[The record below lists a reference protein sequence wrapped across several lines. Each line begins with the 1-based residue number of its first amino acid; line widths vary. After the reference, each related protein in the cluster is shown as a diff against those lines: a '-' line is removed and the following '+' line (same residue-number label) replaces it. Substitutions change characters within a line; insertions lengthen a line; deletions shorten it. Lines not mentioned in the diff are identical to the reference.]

1 MTNAPRICII
11 GAGAVGGLM
20 AAGLAQAGAAVS
32 VLARGETLAAIHR
45 DGLIARAEGRTITGP
60 VNASADP
67 AELGPQDYVVLAV
80 KAPSLPAVA
89 PALEVLMGADGI
101 AVSAMNGVPWWFGAG
116 LPALEHHSLPAIE
129 QGGVLGRI
137 APASRSI
144 GCVVHYAARI
154 GSPGVIDHSRGWD
167 LILGEAA
174 GGAPGDR
181 VARLA
186 DWLVRA
192 GFSVEQSARIH
203 HDVWFKLW
211 GNMSMN
217 PISMLTTAT
226 ADRITGDPLV
236 EGLCRRMMEEAGR
249 VGDAIGL
256 HVESSIDERMDFAH
270 KLGAFKTSM
279 LQDAERGTPVEIDA
293 LVTVVHQIG
302 RIVGVPTP
310 FIDAV
315 LGLSRLRGQSLGIYP
330 TASSA

>member
-1 MTNAPRICII
+1 MTDTPRICII

-20 AAGLAQAGAAVS
+20 AVGLARAGAEVS
-32 VLARGETLAAIHR
+32 VLARGETLAAIRR

-60 VNASADP
+60 VRASDDP
-67 AELGPQDYVVLAV
+67 AELGPQDYVIVAV

-89 PALEVLMGADGI
+89 PALETLLGADGI
-101 AVSAMNGVPWWFGAG
+101 AVTAMNGVPWWFGAG
-116 LPALEHHSLPAIE
+116 LPALKDHTLPAIE

-137 APASRSI
+137 APAERCI
-144 GCVVHYAARI
+144 GIVVHFTARI
-154 GSPGVIDHSRGWD
+154 ASPGVIQHGRGWEV
-167 LILGEAA
+167 ILGEAA
-174 GGAPGDR
+174 GGAPGPR

-186 DWLVRA
+186 DWLGRA
-192 GFSVEQSARIH
+192 GFAVEQSARIH

-217 PISMLTTAT
+217 PISMLTQAT
-226 ADRITGDPLV
+226 VDRMTGDPLV
-236 EGLCRRMMEEAGR
+236 EGLCRRMMAEAGQ

-256 HVESSIDERMDFAH
+256 HIEASIDERMAFAH
-270 KLGAFKTSM
+270 KLGPFKTSM

-310 FIDAV
+310 FIDTV
-315 LGLSRLRGQSLGIYP
+315 LGLARLHAQSLGIYTP
-330 TASSA
+330 SE

>member
-1 MTNAPRICII
+1 MTDTPRICII

-32 VLARGETLAAIHR
+32 VLARGETLAAIRR
-45 DGLIARAEGRTITGP
+45 DGLVARAEGRVIAGP
-60 VNASADP
+60 VQASADP
-67 AELGPQDYVVLAV
+67 AELGPQDFVILAV
-80 KAPSLPAVA
+80 KAPSLPAVT
-89 PALEVLMGADGI
+89 PALQILMGADGI

-116 LPALEHHSLPAIE
+116 LPALKDHALTAVDHDGA
-129 QGGVLGRI
+129 LGRI
-137 APASRSI
+137 APAARSI
-144 GCVVHYAARI
+144 GCVVHLTARVA
-154 GSPGVIDHSRGWD
+154 SPGVIDHGRGWQ

-174 GGAPGDR
+174 GGAPGTR
-181 VARLA
+181 LAQLA
-186 DWLVRA
+186 DWLGRA
-192 GFSVEQSARIH
+192 GFTAEQSARIH

-226 ADRITGDPLV
+226 VDRITGDPLV

-256 HVESSIDERMDFAH
+256 HIEASIDERMGFAH

-302 RIVGVPTP
+302 RIVGVATP

-330 TASSA
+330 RP